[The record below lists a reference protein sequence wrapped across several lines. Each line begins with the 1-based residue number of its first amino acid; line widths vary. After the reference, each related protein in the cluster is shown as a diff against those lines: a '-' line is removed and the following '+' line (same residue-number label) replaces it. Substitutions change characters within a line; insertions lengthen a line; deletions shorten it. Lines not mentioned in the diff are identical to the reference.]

1 MATTKEVDLV
11 IGADGLH
18 SQVREILLG
27 AKAPVATGGSP
38 IARHFPLPYCAIRSA
53 NAPSGG
59 ARTGIS

>member
-1 MATTKEVDLV
+1 M

-18 SQVREILLG
+18 SRVREILLG